1 VDDFAFISIG
11 TGLGAGLVL
20 RGELHRGRHGAAGEL
35 DYARVGH
42 AQEFDPCAGA
52 LCELARTTAHGR
64 RTALEE
70 PYDPRLIFAAARAGE
85 HPFERSSRAVPAPMV
100 VLAMEDNVDY
110 RLLRHWRA
118 QRWPA
123 LYAAAA
129 EADEDELEERVND
142 LVARLDAR
150 RAANR
155 SNVVALLGDDDR

>member
-1 VDDFAFISIG
+1 MA
-11 TGLGAGLVL
+11 
-20 RGELHRGRHGAAGEL
+20 
-35 DYARVGH
+35 
-42 AQEFDPCAGA
+42 
-52 LCELARTTAHGR
+52 
-64 RTALEE
+64 
-70 PYDPRLIFAAARAGE
+70 
-85 HPFERSSRAVPAPMV
+85 